1 MNIFL
6 KKLEMVQN
14 DLKWV
19 CIDSKSHPAKFGMPG
34 TSKTAVIGRVR
45 NRHNESRFL
54 ETLGT
59 LLAHGHF
66 GAYKRFA

>member
-6 KKLEMVQN
+6 KMLEMIQN

-19 CIDSKSHPAKFGMPG
+19 CIDSKSHPAKFEMPG
-34 TSKTAVIGRVR
+34 TSKTAVIGRIEDW
-45 NRHNESRFL
+45 HNESRVL

-59 LLAHGHF
+59 LLTHGHF
-66 GAYKRFA
+66 GV